1 MKITCSK
8 GNFKI
13 IQTKMNQDEL
23 LVLGSWSD
31 IVRHFGSIRVFLINR
46 EESTFGIYVCKQ
58 ECAEFMSKL
67 IQDLDSNNW
76 EDFTMDFAI
85 RNLKNLSA

>member
-13 IQTKMNQDEL
+13 IQMKANQDEL

-31 IVRHFGSIRVFLINR
+31 LVRCFGSIRVFLINR

-58 ECAEFMSKL
+58 ECADFMSKL
-67 IQDLDSNNW
+67 IQDMDCSNW
-76 EDFTMDFAI
+76 EDFTMDFANG
-85 RNLKNLSA
+85 NLQNLSA